1 MIKIAHIADV
11 HWRGLSRHE
20 EYRKCFEEVFQKL
33 QKIKPDVIVVAGDI
47 VHSKTQG
54 ITPELINCLTWWFK
68 CLGEI
73 TDTHVTLGNHDGLI
87 LNSDREDAISPIVK
101 AINHPRIHL
110 HKKSGT
116 VSLKDGYNLCVF
128 SCFDEEGWKNVSP
141 VQDEVNIATFHGAVA
156 GSKTDEG
163 FELEG
168 ETTVDFFK
176 QFDFVLLGDIHKL
189 QYLDEGKRIA
199 YPGSTIQQNYGESK
213 EKGFLLWAIDG
224 KDDYATRFVP
234 VSNDYP
240 FVTLDYKGKVEDL
253 IELAKEYPT
262 TSRFRIRLFDHVSA
276 GETSKIKSSLKAN
289 FTPSE
294 IVFKQESITKQENVE
309 ITQDFSVD
317 SFEDVHKLVMDYYSS
332 SNLSE
337 KKKETM
343 KSFLKDAWFSANID
357 EAYPGGKFH
366 IKKMEFDN
374 TFGYGEG
381 NVINFDSAEG
391 ITGIFGKNASGKSSI
406 CGTLA
411 YGLYNG
417 TDRGSLKNL
426 HIVNT
431 RKNFCNVKLY
441 FSKSGIDYVLE
452 RQTVKYLTKKGDLY
466 APTDLNLFEIDPVTG
481 QKKDMSEEQRRE
493 TEKILRDLV
502 GNLDDFLLTSL
513 SSQGNVNKFI
523 DLNAAAR
530 KAHLAKFL
538 KLDTFDKLNDMLKD
552 ELNSTKKML
561 DSSPEKQFETVIEE
575 LQAKIESKTKER
587 ESSVQKI
594 DELKI
599 TLDGITKILLSQSGE
614 SFTASEISD
623 QESVI
628 SGLEDKIEQAENDT
642 INIEVKKGRL
652 EQAKKLLEQEVAA
665 IDSKVLLKK
674 KEEREDLNKRI
685 GKLESSQ
692 DKKKDEIDRDKVQV
706 KNLSDVPCGSGFADC
721 KYIINAKSA
730 KTTLEKKQD
739 EFNDLKNQI
748 SSLQKNYNSLLKDS
762 IDEKLAEYQNSQQ
775 KLSGLSLE
783 IGKVELESSKLES
796 KIETLRNQLL
806 NEEKKLD
813 NMKANVCDDTI
824 HDEREKL
831 VEKKKSL
838 DLESKKV
845 QAALA
850 SLSET
855 IGTSTTQL
863 AQTKREKEE
872 FEIRSHKNDALK
884 LLNKALSKNGIP
896 LSIVRKRLPQI
907 NSELS
912 RILQTAV
919 GFTIELESDE
929 ESNDMEIYINY
940 GDSRRI
946 IECGSGMEKMM
957 SSIAIRAALTNLSSL
972 PKADVFIIDEGFGA
986 LDGKNLESCA
996 SLLRELT
1003 KYFKSIVIISHVDGI
1018 KDVVDNVIEVGSKGK
1033 DSHVHFN

>member
-20 EYRKCFEEVFQKL
+20 EYKKCFEEVFEKL
-33 QKIKPDVIVVAGDI
+33 QKIKPDVIVIAGDI

-68 CLGEI
+68 GLGEI
-73 TDTHVTLGNHDGLI
+73 TETHVTLGNHDGLI
-87 LNSDREDAISPIVK
+87 LNSDREDAISPVIK
-101 AINHPRIHL
+101 AINHPKIHL

-116 VSLKDGYNLCVF
+116 VKLKDGYNLCVF
-128 SCFDEEGWKNVSP
+128 SCFDEDGWKNVVP
-141 VQDEVNIATFHGAVA
+141 VTGEVNIATFHGAVA

-168 ETTVDFFK
+168 ETTIDFFK

-189 QYLDEGKRIA
+189 QYLDDEKRIA
-199 YPGSTIQQNYGESK
+199 YPGSTIQQNYGEAR
-213 EKGFLLWAIDG
+213 EKGFLFWAINDR
-224 KDDYATRFVP
+224 DEYATRFVP
-234 VSNDYP
+234 ITNQFP
-240 FVTLDYKGKVEDL
+240 FVTIDYNGKIEDL
-253 IELAKEYPT
+253 LEIAKTYPP
-262 TSRFRIRLFDHVSA
+262 TSRFRVRLFDHVSP
-276 GETSKIKSSLKAN
+276 GEINKIKLALKTD

-294 IVFKQESITKQENVE
+294 IVFKQETVAKQENVE
-309 ITQDFSVD
+309 IAQDFSVD
-317 SFEDVHKLVMDYYSS
+317 SFEDVHKLILEYYSS

-357 EAYPGGKFH
+357 EAYPSGKFH

-374 TFGYGEG
+374 TFGYGDG
-381 NVINFDSAEG
+381 NLINFDSAEG

-417 TDRGSLKNL
+417 TDRGPLKNL

-466 APTDLNLFEIDPVTG
+466 APTDLNLFEIDPASG

-552 ELNSTKKML
+552 ELNSTKKLL

-575 LQAKIESKTKER
+575 LKTKINTKNKER
-587 ESSVQKI
+587 ESNNQRL

-599 TLDGITKILLSQSGE
+599 MLDGITKILSSQSNE
-614 SFTASEISD
+614 SFTVSEITD
-623 QESVI
+623 QDSVV
-628 SGLEDKIEQAENDT
+628 LQLKNKIESFENETDS
-642 INIEVKKGRL
+642 IKVKKNRL
-652 EQAKKLLEQEVAA
+652 EQAKKLLVQEVSL
-665 IDSKVLLKK
+665 IDSTSLLKK
-674 KEEREDLNKRI
+674 KEERDDLNKRI
-685 GKLESSQ
+685 GKLESNQ
-692 DKKKDEIDRDKVQV
+692 DKKKDEISRDQIQV
-706 KNLSDVPCGSGFADC
+706 KNLSDVPCGNQFPDC
-721 KYIINAKSA
+721 KYIMNARSA
-730 KTTLEKKQD
+730 KTTLEKKQN
-739 EFNDLKNQI
+739 EFDDLKNQI
-748 SSLQKNYNSLLKDS
+748 SVLQKDYDALLKDS
-762 IDEKLAEYQNSQQ
+762 IDEKLSEYQSSQQ
-775 KLSGLSLE
+775 KINNLSLE
-783 IGKVELESSKLES
+783 ISKFELELSKLES
-796 KIETLRNQLL
+796 KIETFKNQLQI
-806 NEEKKLD
+806 EEKKLD
-813 NMKANVCDDTI
+813 NMKANICDDTV

-831 VEKKKSL
+831 VEKKKSI
-838 DLESKKV
+838 ETETKKI
-845 QAALA
+845 QSALVT
-850 SLSET
+850 LSET
-855 IGTSTTQL
+855 IGTSTAQL

-907 NSELS
+907 NLELS
-912 RILQTAV
+912 KILQTAV

-929 ESNDMEIYINY
+929 DSNDMEIYINY

-972 PKADVFIIDEGFGA
+972 PKADVFIVDEGFGA
-986 LDGKNLESCA
+986 LDGKNLESCS

-1003 KYFKSIVIISHVDGI
+1003 KYFKSVIIISHVDGI
-1018 KDVVDNVIEVGSKGK
+1018 KDIVDNVIEVGSKGK
-1033 DSHVHFN
+1033 DSHVNFD